1 MRIFQCRPGANCDG
15 ASRRLSIEMAYL
27 LDTNVISELRR
38 PRPHPAVLEWLGKAS
53 NPDLYLSAVTIGEL
67 QAGVE
72 VTRDQDTAK
81 AAAIETWIDR
91 IIGSYSIIPMDAR
104 CFRQWARLMKRRSSD
119 LAQDA
124 MIAAT
129 AQVHGLVV
137 VTRNTRD
144 FQTLGI
150 ETFNPFLAPAR

>member
-1 MRIFQCRPGANCDG
+1 
-15 ASRRLSIEMAYL
+15 MAYL

-38 PRPHPAVLEWLGKAS
+38 PRPHPAVREWLEKTADS
-53 NPDLYLSAVTIGEL
+53 DLYLSAVTIGEL

-72 VTRDQDTAK
+72 MTRDQDAAK
-81 AAAIETWIDR
+81 AEAIERWIDR

-129 AQVHGLVV
+129 AQVHGLAVA
-137 VTRNTRD
+137 TRNTRD
-144 FQTLGI
+144 FETLGLKA
-150 ETFNPFLAPAR
+150 FDPFRGR